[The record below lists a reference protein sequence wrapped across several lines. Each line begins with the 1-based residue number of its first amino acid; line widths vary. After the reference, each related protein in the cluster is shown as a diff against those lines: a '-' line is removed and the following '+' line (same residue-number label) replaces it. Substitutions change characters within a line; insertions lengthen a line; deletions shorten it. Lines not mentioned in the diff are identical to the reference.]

1 MRLSWISSTVQ
12 NQNYSDCSNLRY
24 KILHSEESLKHSL
37 IFSKHLL
44 YLIVERWSL
53 SIVFFS
59 YVHISCRQA
68 TCHVIFEH
76 VTYIGMPNTDYRF
89 FVIFEMFFSI
99 CGEKGDFFF
108 FFFSPQ
114 FSQTHCLSQVY
125 RLVLWAGWF
134 VTPLHSMFY
143 FTSLNTD
150 FGFWIIHFNPISFF
164 FSRYLDVF
172 FFFWFC
178 FPLTFLL
185 TQSLVSGFSSVF
197 LVPSQCSFFFLPWP
211 YPLALLSQ

>member
-1 MRLSWISSTVQ
+1 MSCNFWTRHLHWHAQ
-12 NQNYSDCSNLRY
+12 YWLQ
-24 KILHSEESLKHSL
+24 ILCN
-37 IFSKHLL
+37 F
-44 YLIVERWSL
+44 WN
-53 SIVFFS
+53 VFF
-59 YVHISCRQA
+59 HLWGKR
-68 TCHVIFEH
+68 
-76 VTYIGMPNTDYRF
+76 G
-89 FVIFEMFFSI
+89 
-99 CGEKGDFFF
+99 
-108 FFFSPQ
+108 FFFSFFPPS
-114 FSQTHCLSQVY
+114 FPQTHCLSQVY

-164 FSRYLDVF
+164 FLATLTFF

-185 TQSLVSGFSSVF
+185 TQSLVSWFSSVF